1 MVFSIF
7 VWVIQS
13 LIIQEFLFQWEM
25 FIPYTNNKLSEKQ
38 NKNMRKKNF
47 YQIITFQKIFNRL
60 KLYELFIIKIQ

>member
-47 YQIITFQKIFNRL
+47 YQILTFQKIFNRL
-60 KLYELFIIKIQ
+60 NLYELFIIEIQ